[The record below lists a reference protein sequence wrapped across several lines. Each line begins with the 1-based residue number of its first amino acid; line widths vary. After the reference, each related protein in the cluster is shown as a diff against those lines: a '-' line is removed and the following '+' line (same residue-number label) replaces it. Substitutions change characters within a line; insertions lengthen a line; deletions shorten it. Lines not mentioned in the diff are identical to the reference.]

1 MNILIRKLLIIMN
14 NIMNN
19 ILIIKEL
26 LDSNKKLMEG
36 VLGVT
41 EDIPSEQ
48 KERVLKNIDNMNDL
62 IFEAVEQTIK
72 HEQIKI
78 LHDITKE

>member
-1 MNILIRKLLIIMN
+1 MN

-41 EDIPSEQ
+41 EDILSEH
-48 KERVLKNIDNMNDL
+48 KERVLKNIDKTNDL
-62 IFEAVEQTIK
+62 ILEAVEQTIK

>member
-1 MNILIRKLLIIMN
+1 MN

>member
-1 MNILIRKLLIIMN
+1 MN

-72 HEQIKI
+72 HEQIRI